1 MEHYIAKTL
10 FGLEEVLAEELHQL
24 GCKEIEPLNRAVAF
38 EGDLETLYKVHLY
51 STLCIR
57 VIRPFYTFSAE
68 NEEELYERVMKYD
81 WKEFMT
87 LKDTFKIDA
96 FVSSEVFTHSL
107 YASLKV
113 KDGICDWFR
122 KHENNR
128 RPDVNI
134 KHPNYV
140 FSLHIR
146 GTDVQISIDASNAS
160 LHKRSYRF
168 DGGTAPIN
176 EVLAAGI
183 IALSNWDR
191 KMPFVD
197 GMCGSGT
204 LTIEALMRTNN
215 KPAGFDR
222 RIFGFMNWPNFDQNL
237 WDRLKQ
243 EAEDNIKIEYPNIK
257 GIEIDGKVLALAKEN
272 MVRAGFKPIHHLENN
287 DFFNYKPKEKEGV
300 LFLNPPYDERIKD
313 EHINEFYQRIGDHLK
328 HHYTGWTA
336 WIISSNVEA
345 RKHIGLR
352 TAAKIKLFNG
362 KLECRLMK
370 FELF

>member
-1 MEHYIAKTL
+1 MEHYIAKTQ
-10 FGLEEVLAEELHQL
+10 FGLEEVLATELQEL
-24 GCKEIEPLNRAVAF
+24 GAVNVEPLNRAVAF
-38 EGDLETLYKVHLY
+38 EADLKTLYKVHLY
-51 STLCIR
+51 SALCIR
-57 VIRPFYTFSAE
+57 VIRPFYTFSAA
-68 NEEELYERVMKYD
+68 NEQELYDRVMEFN

-87 LKDTFKIDA
+87 LKDTFKIDSV
-96 FVSSEVFTHSL
+96 VSSDVFTHSL

-113 KDGICDWFR
+113 KDAICDWFR
-122 KHENNR
+122 KEENGR

-160 LHKRSYRF
+160 LHQRKYRF
-168 DGGTAPIN
+168 DGGLAPLN

-183 IALSNWDR
+183 IALSNWDK

-197 GMCGSGT
+197 GMTGSGT
-204 LTIEALMRTNN
+204 LTIEALMRANN
-215 KPAGFDR
+215 KPAGFER
-222 RIFGFMNWPNFDQNL
+222 RRFGFMNWPNFDKQL
-237 WDRLKQ
+237 WEELQ
-243 EAEDNIKIEYPNIK
+243 AEAEAGIKHEYPNIK
-257 GIEIDGKVLALAKEN
+257 GIEIDSKTLALAKEN
-272 MVRAGFKPIHHLENN
+272 MVRAGFKPIHHLIHG
-287 DFFNYKPKEKEGV
+287 DFFDYKPKEKEGV

-313 EHINEFYQRIGDHLK
+313 EDINDFYKRIGDHLK
-328 HHYTGWTA
+328 QHYTGWTA

>member
-24 GCKEIEPLNRAVAF
+24 GCKEVEPLNRAVAF
-38 EGDLETLYKVHLY
+38 EADLEALYKVHLH

-68 NEEELYERVMKYD
+68 NEQELYDRVMEYD

-96 FVSSEVFTHSL
+96 VVSSEVFNHSL

-113 KDGICDWFR
+113 KDAICDWFR
-122 KHENNR
+122 KHENNL

-140 FSLHIR
+140 FSVHIR

-160 LHKRSYRF
+160 LHKRKYRF
-168 DGGTAPIN
+168 DGGTAPLN
-176 EVLAAGI
+176 EVLAAGM

-204 LTIEALMRTNN
+204 LTIEALMRANN

-222 RIFGFMNWPNFDQNL
+222 RSFGFMNWPNFDKAL
-237 WDRLKQ
+237 WEKIKQ
-243 EAEDNIKIEYPNIK
+243 EAEDNIKKEYPNIK
-257 GIEIDGKVLALAKEN
+257 GIEIDGKAFALAKEN
-272 MVRAGFKPIHHLENN
+272 MVRAGFLPIHHLEKE

-313 EHINEFYQRIGDHLK
+313 EDINDFYKHIGDHLK

>member
-1 MEHYIAKTL
+1 MEHYIAKTQ
-10 FGLEEVLAEELHQL
+10 FGLEEVLAQELQEL
-24 GCKEIEPLNRAVAF
+24 GAKNIEPLNRAVSF
-38 EGDLETLYKVHLY
+38 EADLEALYKIHLH

-57 VIRPFYTFSAE
+57 VILPFYTFSAA
-68 NEEELYERVMKYD
+68 NEQELYDRVMEFD
-81 WKEFMT
+81 WGSKMT
-87 LKDTFKIDA
+87 LQDTFKIDA
-96 FVSSEVFTHSL
+96 VVSSDVFTHSL

-113 KDGICDWFR
+113 KDAICDWFR
-122 KHENNR
+122 KHENNM

-160 LHKRSYRF
+160 LHKRKYRF
-168 DGGTAPIN
+168 DGGAAPLN
-176 EVLAAGI
+176 EVLAAGM
-183 IALSNWDR
+183 IALSNWDK

-204 LTIEALMRTNN
+204 LTIEALMRANN

-222 RIFGFMNWPNFDQNL
+222 RNFGFMNWPNFDETL
-237 WDRLKQ
+237 WNKIKA
-243 EAEDNIKIEYPNIK
+243 EAEENIKDEYPNII
-257 GIEIDGKVLALAKEN
+257 GIEIDGKAFNLAKEN
-272 MVRAGFKPIHHLENN
+272 MVRAGFKPIHHLQQG
-287 DFFNYKPKEKEGV
+287 DFFKYKPKEKEGV
-300 LFLNPPYDERIKD
+300 IFLNPPYDERIKD
-313 EHINEFYQRIGDHLK
+313 EHINEFYERIGDHLK
-328 HHYTGWTA
+328 HHFKGWTA